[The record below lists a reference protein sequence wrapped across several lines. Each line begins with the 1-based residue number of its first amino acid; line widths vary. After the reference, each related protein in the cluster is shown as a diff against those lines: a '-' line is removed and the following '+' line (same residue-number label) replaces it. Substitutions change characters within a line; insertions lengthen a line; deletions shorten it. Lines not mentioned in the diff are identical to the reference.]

1 MTEIL
6 YVDDKLVV
14 CLKQPG
20 VLSTDEPGGMPEL
33 LRSQLGTDNIRT
45 VHRLDRAV
53 GGVMVFA
60 RTSRCAS
67 DLSKQ
72 IAEHQFDKRYLAVIP
87 GKMEKPQGQLRD
99 ILIRDKARR
108 MTLVTR
114 ELSKD
119 AREAVLEYQV
129 LAEAQNMSLI
139 RVKLLTGRTHQIRVQ
154 FSSRGL
160 PLIGDRK
167 YGYPEGESP
176 IALWS
181 ESISFVHPK
190 TDEKMS
196 FRSPPPEIYPWT
208 EFGSGS
214 F

>member
-1 MTEIL
+1 MIEIL

-33 LRSQLGTDNIRT
+33 LRAQLGTDNIRT

-72 IAEHQFDKRYLAVIP
+72 IAEHQFDKRYLAVIR

-108 MTLVTR
+108 MTLVTQ

-129 LAEAQNMSLI
+129 LAEAENMSLI

-190 TDEKMS
+190 TGEKMS

>member
-20 VLSTDEPGGMPEL
+20 VLSTDEPGGMPDL

-60 RTSRCAS
+60 RTARCAA
-67 DLSKQ
+67 DLSAQ
-72 IAEHQFDKRYLAVIP
+72 IAEHTFDKRYLAVIHGNMDAP
-87 GKMEKPQGQLRD
+87 NGELRD

-108 MTLVTR
+108 MTLVAQ

-129 LAEAQNMSLI
+129 LAEAENMSLI

-167 YGYPEGESP
+167 YGCPEGECP

-190 TDEKMS
+190 TGEKMN
-196 FRSPPPEIYPWT
+196 FRSPPPEIYPWI
-208 EFGSGS
+208 EFGSGT